1 MHVRVCTSLAQSVGI
16 CKRFTESAGV
26 INRAVQKPSKKKTRR
41 VPHYHGEPIVIN
53 EDNLVDYLGKAP
65 FDLDRFYKRT
75 PVGVVMGLAWTS
87 MGGSTLY
94 VESNRVS
101 TSTSNSE
108 PTLTVTGVSQLEQLG
123 NLEISYDQ
131 CH

>member
-1 MHVRVCTSLAQSVGI
+1 MLIMQCSGGFLQ
-16 CKRFTESAGV
+16 KRPET
-26 INRAVQKPSKKKTRR
+26 KM
-41 VPHYHGEPIVIN
+41 VPRYHGDAITI
-53 EDNLVDYLGKAP
+53 DQRNLEEYLGKAP

-101 TSTSNSE
+101 TTSTAEPSLTITGVRTAANSH
-108 PTLTVTGVSQLEQLG
+108 PTLHRGGCAEFLFCLPCDKQKPANAMQETDV
-123 NLEISYDQ
+123 
-131 CH
+131 